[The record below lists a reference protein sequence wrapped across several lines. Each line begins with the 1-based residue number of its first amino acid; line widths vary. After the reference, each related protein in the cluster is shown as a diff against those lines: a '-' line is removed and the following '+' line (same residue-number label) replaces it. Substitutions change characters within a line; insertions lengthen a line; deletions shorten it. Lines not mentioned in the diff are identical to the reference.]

1 MLVSLLSIVRL
12 SVRIH
17 LHLLVVLSG
26 WRSRGLFTA
35 HGVIWLCLLLWERI
49 QWRIKTVFALGRMLQ
64 HLLFLLAVFITLL
77 IACSQGFFF
86 GDSFGRKPVCEFLCN
101 IVFLGVPKSWSV
113 FRCFFMSALGLL
125 YAVSYPCSCSRE
137 YIHIYSSLVREPEVS
152 GCPETALS
160 SLVKNAFFS

>member
-1 MLVSLLSIVRL
+1 LVSALSIVRL

-64 HLLFLLAVFITLL
+64 HLLFLLACIHYSPNCVFAGVSFLGTVLGANPCVRFFVILFF
-77 IACSQGFFF
+77 SGFLKVGLFF
-86 GDSFGRKPVCEFLCN
+86 GVFFCLLWVCFTLS
-101 IVFLGVPKSWSV
+101 LT
-113 FRCFFMSALGLL
+113 
-125 YAVSYPCSCSRE
+125 PCSCSRE
-137 YIHIYSSLVREPEVS
+137 YMHILLACSRTGSKWL
-152 GCPETALS
+152 L
-160 SLVKNAFFS
+160 